1 MDLPKVII
9 KDNYTDFLNGKEVEA
24 TVVSPRKNVEK
35 GMHVMGYHNSIAVNT
50 AFTVPKEK
58 QAHYI
63 GVEGMVT
70 EIHVP
75 EPTGQKEPK
84 VKVVKV

>member
-24 TVVSPRKNVEK
+24 TVVSRKNPVEK

-58 QAHYI
+58 QTHYI

-70 EIHVP
+70 EIQASDATGHT
-75 EPTGQKEPK
+75 EPQ

>member
-9 KDNYTDFLNGKEVEA
+9 KDNYRDFLNGKEVEA
-24 TVVSPRKNVEK
+24 TVVSPRKHVEK
-35 GMHVMGYHNSIAVNT
+35 GMHVMGFHNSIAVNT

-63 GVEGMVT
+63 GVEGIVT
-70 EIHVP
+70 EINYPASSSQKAAHV
-75 EPTGQKEPK
+75 KI
-84 VKVVKV
+84 VKV

>member
-9 KDNYTDFLNGKEVEA
+9 KDKYADFLIGKEVEA
-24 TVVSPRKNVEK
+24 TVVSEPRDVEK
-35 GMHVMGYHNSIAVNT
+35 GMHVMGFHNSMAVHT
-50 AFTVPKEK
+50 SVTVPREK
-58 QAHYI
+58 QSQYI

-70 EIHVP
+70 EIRTDP
-75 EPTGQKEPK
+75 SGDRSE

>member
-9 KDNYTDFLNGKEVEA
+9 KENYTDFLNGKEVEA
-24 TVVSPRKNVEK
+24 TVVSRKRPVEK

-58 QAHYI
+58 QTHYI

-70 EIHVP
+70 EIKLP
-75 EPTGQKEPK
+75 ETSGHTEPR
-84 VKVVKV
+84 VKVVKI